1 MIPGS
6 GRSSG
11 EGIGCPL
18 QYSWASFVAQLVK
31 NLPAMWETWV
41 LIPGLERSPEEGKGY
56 PLQYPGLE
64 NCMDCIVHGVAK
76 SRTRLSNFH
85 FHINIYQI
93 DDPTTEKQRE
103 VYQTHCNLLYMKNN
117 QKENRLMPMYSWLK
131 FLYTE
136 TNIRNWLYSN
146 AK

>member
-1 MIPGS
+1 MGTNRKSKGLGFLGGS
-6 GRSSG
+6 TDKESTCKSGDPSS
-11 EGIGCPL
+11 
-18 QYSWASFVAQLVK
+18 
-31 NLPAMWETWV
+31 
-41 LIPGLERSPEEGKGY
+41 IPGLERSPEEGKGY

-117 QKENRLMPMYSWLK
+117 QKENRLMPMYS
-131 FLYTE
+131 
-136 TNIRNWLYSN
+136 
-146 AK
+146 